1 MIIHENP
8 LLTESPQPYHLPPFD
23 RVEDTDYAPAYAQ
36 GMAEH
41 LREVT
46 AIANAPE
53 PPTFENCV
61 VALERSGQLLRRVN
75 RLFSNLAS
83 ANTNPALQAIETAV
97 APQLAAHWDEIHLN
111 PALFARIASLHERR
125 DQLGLDA
132 ESKYLLERYQKDFVR
147 GGANLAEADKIKLKA
162 INAELAALQT
172 AFNQNLLKEKNSDA
186 LVVED
191 RAQLTGLTD
200 TEIVAAQAAATAQ
213 GREGKFALPLF
224 NTANQPALASLRDRT
239 LRQRLMETS
248 LARNSH
254 GGDFDTTAA
263 VARIA
268 RLRAERAVLLGY
280 AHHAEYQL
288 EDQTAGSVE
297 TVNQLLANL
306 AVPAVANARREAAA
320 MQAIIDQEK
329 GGFALASWDWN
340 FYAEKVRQEQY
351 AFDETEIRPYFELE
365 RVLFDGVFYAATRFY
380 GITFQ
385 ERPDLLVYHPDVR
398 VFEVFDA
405 DGAPLALF
413 LADFYARP
421 AKRGGAWMNA
431 YVSQSALLGEKP
443 VVGNHQNIPK
453 PPAGEPT
460 LLTLDE
466 VRTAFHEFGHALHG
480 IFSQVQYPRFSGTS
494 VPRDFVEFPS
504 QVYEMWIFWP
514 EIVKHYARHHETGEP
529 LPQALL
535 DKVLAAE
542 KFNQGFKTTEYL
554 AAALLDQAWHQ
565 LSPEEVPV
573 DVLAYEA
580 AALARAGVDFAPV
593 PPRYRSP
600 FFSHSFGGGYSAGYY
615 SYLWSEVLD
624 AASVDWIKTH
634 GGLTRENGD
643 CLRRTV
649 LSRGGS
655 ADALGL
661 YRDFT
666 GSAPEVQPLLKRRG
680 LE

>member
-1 MIIHENP
+1 MITHENP
-8 LLTESPQPYHLPPFD
+8 LLTESPHPYHLPPFD
-23 RVEDTDYAPAYAQ
+23 RVEDTDYEPAYAQ

-41 LREVT
+41 LREVE
-46 AIANAPE
+46 AIANNPE
-53 PPTFENCV
+53 PATFENCV

-97 APQLAAHWDEIHLN
+97 APKLAAHWDEIHLN
-111 PALFARIASLHERR
+111 RALFARIESLHGQR
-125 DQLGLDA
+125 DQLGLDP
-132 ESKYLLERYQKDFVR
+132 ESQYLLERYEKDFVR
-147 GGANLAEADKIKLKA
+147 GGANLAEADKVKLKA
-162 INAELAALQT
+162 INAELATLQT
-172 AFNQNLLKEKNSDA
+172 VFNQNLLKEKNADG
-186 LVVED
+186 LVVEN
-191 RAQLTGLTD
+191 RAQLAGF
-200 TEIVAAQAAATAQ
+200 TEAAIATVQ
-213 GREGKFALPLF
+213 NQEGQYVLPLM
-224 NTANQPALASLRDRT
+224 NTANQPALASLQDRA

-254 GGDFDTTAA
+254 GGDFDTCAA

-268 RLRAERAVLLGY
+268 RLRAQRAVLLGY
-280 AHHAEYQL
+280 ANHAEYQL
-288 EDQTAGSVE
+288 EDQTAGSVAA
-297 TVNQLLANL
+297 VNKLLADL

-351 AFDETEIRPYFELE
+351 AFDEAEIRPYFELD
-365 RVLFDGVFYAATRFY
+365 RVLFDGVFHAATRFY
-380 GITFQ
+380 GITFE
-385 ERPDLLVYHPDVR
+385 ERYDLPVYHPEVR

-431 YVSQSALLGEKP
+431 YVSQSALLGEMP
-443 VVGNHQNIPK
+443 VIGNHQNIPQ
-453 PPAGEPT
+453 PPPGEPT

-480 IFSQVQYPRFSGTS
+480 IFSHVRYPRFSGTS

-514 EIVKHYARHHETGEP
+514 EIVRKYARHYQTGEP
-529 LPQALL
+529 LPQPLL
-535 DKVLAAE
+535 EKVLAAE

-554 AAALLDQAWHQ
+554 AAALLDQSWHQ
-565 LSPEEVPV
+565 LAPGEVPT
-573 DVLAYEA
+573 DVLAFEA
-580 AALARAGVDFAPV
+580 AALERAGVNFAPV

-615 SYLWSEVLD
+615 SYIWSEVLD

-643 CLRRTV
+643 RLRDTV

-661 YRDFT
+661 FRDFT
-666 GSAPEVQPLLKRRG
+666 GAAPDVQPLLKRRG
-680 LE
+680 LD